1 MRCLKGENSL
11 FLQVDIC
18 LVPAVA
24 YNMERDFLGLGSK
37 NSPITVKE
45 ETSES
50 SRDSAPSKGM
60 KWSFPNKASATSSP
74 QFLAFRPS
82 QEDRHRNFA
91 NYHLPHSGSFM
102 PSSVAD
108 VYESSN
114 RSTPYSSV
122 QGVRMFSSSNPH
134 EEATSVSFSRPG
146 LQSHYAPGG
155 TSFINNS
162 VSSQPLVGVPIM
174 APPVSV
180 LPPPGSIVGTT
191 DIRCSSRPS
200 GSSPAQLTVFYAG
213 SVCVYND
220 ISPEKAKAIMLLAGN
235 GSPMPQAF
243 SPPQTHHQQ
252 VINYARASVDSSA
265 MPPSFMPTVS
275 YLSPEAGSSSNGFG
289 AAKAARGFTTTTYH
303 NHHQTNASNIN
314 SSVAASCSAN
324 VPQTVALPQARKA
337 SLARFLEKRK
347 ERVTSVSPYC
357 LDKKSSTDCRTPMS
371 ECISSSL
378 SSAT

>member
-1 MRCLKGENSL
+1 
-11 FLQVDIC
+11 
-18 LVPAVA
+18 
-24 YNMERDFLGLGSK
+24 MERDFLGLGSK

-50 SRDSAPSKGM
+50 SRDSAPSRGM
-60 KWSFPNKASATSSP
+60 KWSFPNKACATSSP

-82 QEDRHRNFA
+82 QENRHRNLG

-108 VYESSN
+108 VYDSSN

-122 QGVRMFSSSNPH
+122 QGVRMFPSSKQH
-134 EEATSVSFSRPG
+134 EEAISVSMSRPG

-162 VSSQPLVGVPIM
+162 VNSQPLVGVPIM

-191 DIRCSSRPS
+191 DIRCSSKPS
-200 GSSPAQLTVFYAG
+200 GSSPAQLTIFYAG

-243 SPPQTHHQQ
+243 SPPQTHQQ
-252 VINYARASVDSSA
+252 VVHHARASVDSSA

-289 AAKAARGFTTTTYH
+289 AAKAARGFTTTYH
-303 NHHQTNASNIN
+303 NNQTNASNIN
-314 SSVAASCSAN
+314 SSVVASCSAN
-324 VPQTVALPQARKA
+324 VPQTAVALPQARKA
-337 SLARFLEKRK
+337 SIARFLEKRK
-347 ERVTSVSPYC
+347 ERVTSLSPYC

>member
-1 MRCLKGENSL
+1 
-11 FLQVDIC
+11 
-18 LVPAVA
+18 
-24 YNMERDFLGLGSK
+24 MERDFLGLGSK

-45 ETSES
+45 ETSDS
-50 SRDSAPSKGM
+50 SRDSAMSRGM
-60 KWSFPNKASATSSP
+60 KWSLSNKASATSSP

-82 QEDRHRNFA
+82 QEDRHRNVG
-91 NYHLPHSGSFM
+91 NYHLAHSSSFM
-102 PSSVAD
+102 PSSVAN
-108 VYESSN
+108 VYDSSN

-122 QGVRMFSSSNPH
+122 QGVRMFSGSKQH
-134 EEATSVSFSRPG
+134 EEAISVSMSRPG

-162 VSSQPLVGVPIM
+162 VNSQPLVGVPIM

-191 DIRCSSRPS
+191 DIRCSSKPS
-200 GSSPAQLTVFYAG
+200 GSSPAQLTIFYAG

-243 SPPQTHHQQ
+243 SQPQTHQQ
-252 VINYARASVDSSA
+252 VVHHARASVDSSA
-265 MPPSFMPTVS
+265 MPPSFMKPTVS
-275 YLSPEAGSSSNGFG
+275 YLSHEAGSSSNGFG
-289 AAKAARGFTTTTYH
+289 AVKVARGFTSTYH
-303 NHHQTNASNIN
+303 NNQTNASNIN
-314 SSVAASCSAN
+314 SSLAASCSTN

-357 LDKKSSTDCRTPMS
+357 LEKKSSTDCRTPMS

>member
-1 MRCLKGENSL
+1 
-11 FLQVDIC
+11 
-18 LVPAVA
+18 
-24 YNMERDFLGLGSK
+24 MERDFLGLGSK

-45 ETSES
+45 ETSDD
-50 SRDSAPSKGM
+50 SRDSAPSRGM
-60 KWSFPNKASATSSP
+60 KWSIPNKASATSSP

-82 QEDRHRNFA
+82 QEDRHRNIG
-91 NYHLPHSGSFM
+91 NYHLPPHSGSFM
-102 PSSVAD
+102 PSSVTD
-108 VYESSN
+108 VYDSN

-122 QGVRMFSSSNPH
+122 QGVRMFPSSNQH
-134 EEATSVSFSRPG
+134 EEAISVSMARPG

-162 VSSQPLVGVPIM
+162 VNSQPLVGVPIM

-191 DIRCSSRPS
+191 DIRCSSKPS
-200 GSSPAQLTVFYAG
+200 GAAPTQLTIFYAG

-235 GSPMPQAF
+235 GSSMPQAF
-243 SPPQTHHQQ
+243 SPPRSHQQ
-252 VINYARASVDSSA
+252 VVHHARVSVDSSA
-265 MPPSFMPTVS
+265 MPPSFMPTIS
-275 YLSPEAGSSSNGFG
+275 YLSPEAGSSSNGL
-289 AAKAARGFTTTTYH
+289 AARGFTSTYH
-303 NHHQTNASNIN
+303 NNQTNASNIN
-314 SSVAASCSAN
+314 SSVAVSCSAN

-337 SLARFLEKRK
+337 SIARFLEKRK

-357 LDKKSSTDCRTPMS
+357 LDKKSSTECRTPMS

>member
-1 MRCLKGENSL
+1 
-11 FLQVDIC
+11 
-18 LVPAVA
+18 
-24 YNMERDFLGLGSK
+24 MERDFLGLGSK

-50 SRDSAPSKGM
+50 SRDSAPSRGM
-60 KWSFPNKASATSSP
+60 KWSLSNKASATTSSP

-82 QEDRHRNFA
+82 QEDRHRNIG

-102 PSSVAD
+102 PSSVPD
-108 VYESSN
+108 VYGSN

-122 QGVRMFSSSNPH
+122 QGVRMFPSSKPH
-134 EEATSVSFSRPG
+134 EEAISVSMSRPG

-155 TSFINNS
+155 TSFINNN
-162 VSSQPLVGVPIM
+162 VNSQPLVGVPIM

-191 DIRCSSRPS
+191 DIRCSSKPS
-200 GSSPAQLTVFYAG
+200 GSSPAQLTIFYAG

-235 GSPMPQAF
+235 GSSMPQAF
-243 SPPQTHHQQ
+243 SPPQTHQQ
-252 VINYARASVDSSA
+252 VVHHARVSVDSSA
-265 MPPSFMPTVS
+265 MPPSFMKPTVS
-275 YLSPEAGSSSNGFG
+275 YLSHEAGSSSNGFG
-289 AAKAARGFTTTTYH
+289 AAKAAPRGFTTTYL
-303 NHHQTNASNIN
+303 NNQTNASNIN
-314 SSVAASCSAN
+314 SSIAVSCSAN

>member
-1 MRCLKGENSL
+1 
-11 FLQVDIC
+11 
-18 LVPAVA
+18 
-24 YNMERDFLGLGSK
+24 MERDFLGMGSK

-45 ETSES
+45 ETSED
-50 SRDSAPSKGM
+50 SRDSAPSRGM
-60 KWSFPNKASATSSP
+60 KWSLSNKASATSSP

-82 QEDRHRNFA
+82 QENRHRNLG

-108 VYESSN
+108 VYDSN
-114 RSTPYSSV
+114 RGTPYNSA
-122 QGVRMFSSSNPH
+122 QGVKMFPSPCPH
-134 EEATSVSFSRPG
+134 EEAISVSMSRPG
-146 LQSHYAPGG
+146 LKSHYAPGG
-155 TSFINNS
+155 TSFINS
-162 VSSQPLVGVPIM
+162 VNSQPLVGVPIM

-191 DIRCSSRPS
+191 DIRSFSKPS
-200 GSSPAQLTVFYAG
+200 GSSSAQLTIFYAG

-235 GSPMPQAF
+235 GSSMPQAF
-243 SPPQTHHQQ
+243 SPPQTHQQ
-252 VINYARASVDSSA
+252 VVHHARASVDSSA

-289 AAKAARGFTTTTYH
+289 ASKSARGFTTTYH
-303 NHHQTNASNIN
+303 NSQTNTSNIN
-314 SSVAASCSAN
+314 SSVAASCSVN

-357 LDKKSSTDCRTPMS
+357 LDKKSSTDCRTPIS